1 MEDHLIII
9 GKGSYRTVTCKYC
22 TNSITSNN
30 KDRWRSHLANCS
42 SAPSNVQLSLKK
54 IKSSTVFV
62 ESSTSALLEELT
74 EESICSET
82 ASSKQVRIQN
92 WIDRVNKKDEE
103 DLDLLFGNCFFHTG
117 MPFRFAD
124 SDSLK
129 KFIRRARPAY
139 NLPSS
144 KKVAGSIF
152 IIWNISRENG
162 ARNIKLKSI
171 AHCF

>member
-30 KDRWRSHLANCS
+30 KDRWRLHLANCS

-82 ASSKQVRIQN
+82 ASSKQVRI
-92 WIDRVNKKDEE
+92 
-103 DLDLLFGNCFFHTG
+103 
-117 MPFRFAD
+117 
-124 SDSLK
+124 
-129 KFIRRARPAY
+129 
-139 NLPSS
+139 
-144 KKVAGSIF
+144 
-152 IIWNISRENG
+152 
-162 ARNIKLKSI
+162 
-171 AHCF
+171 